1 VPNLIKNGIFKAFLV
16 PISNAFFLFF
26 SRFGLQR
33 HIESLHP
40 DLKTNSRAT
49 LSSGKAKTSE
59 KRTAEKRHKPRKKIR
74 GPYKKNKKPWED
86 DENDKNDPK
95 SDIEV
100 LSSDSS
106 ETEVRYRVVF
116 SPKKSQN
123 TPKKPKKSPKKLTS
137 HSRLELSWMT
147 NLKLGGLKLE
157 YLGAVKSKKM
167 LLKAYRFS
175 VVA

>member
-1 VPNLIKNGIFKAFLV
+1 M
-16 PISNAFFLFF
+16 
-26 SRFGLQR
+26 
-33 HIESLHP
+33 HP

-59 KRTAEKRHKPRKKIR
+59 KRTSEKRHKPRKKVR
-74 GPYKKNKKPWED
+74 GSYKKNKKPWED
-86 DENDKNDPK
+86 DEDKNDPE

-106 ETEVRYRVVF
+106 EAEVRYRVVF

-123 TPKKPKKSPKKLTS
+123 SPKKPKKSPKKLTS

-147 NLKLGGLKLE
+147 NLKYGGLKLE
-157 YLGAVKSKKM
+157 YLGAVKSKKTQTIHQQNVVES
-167 LLKAYRFS
+167 LYRFS
-175 VVA
+175 AGIKKKCVYLDF